1 MDTIQPHTQALPP
14 GTRIEEF
21 VIDRVL
27 GSGGFGITY
36 LATDAALNRKVVIKE
51 NLPAQFC
58 FRDTSSLT
66 VAPRHTHGDDVD
78 NFQWSLENF
87 SKEAS
92 MLASLDHAGI
102 VKVLRSFHA
111 CGTAYFVMPFVE
123 GMPFDELIKNRQ
135 SKGQV
140 FTEEEL
146 RGLLERVLD
155 ALAYLHDR
163 GIYHRDIKPGNILIT
178 NEGIPVLID
187 FGSAR
192 EQLCERSMTVIE
204 SPGYTP
210 FEQLQSRG
218 NVGPWSDLYALGATL
233 VKAITFEGIPKAAD
247 RVLDDPW
254 EGLANHMDASQ
265 RYSFDFLYSI
275 DRSLEPMPSTRW
287 QQAKEWRDE
296 LNGRSSDAGQPVQIQ
311 SKKTPPPLPEVNV
324 PSGHAN
330 SLEQTK
336 QKPELWNP
344 TTAVNLSALFS
355 PAFGAYLHAKNA
367 KELGLVSEHKV
378 NIRWFYPLAIT
389 QLLSVYLMDG
399 KVSGFFI
406 LNTMALIAWYFSSA
420 KKQINLV
427 KKIHSN
433 NYTRKSF
440 FEPIFVLLACW
451 FLATGVYLL
460 SFSYGFNN
468 SNSNNEEISN
478 TSASD
483 SSHTTSEKTEKNEAI
498 DYFNRGIAYQNGEG
512 VPKDETEAVKWYRKA
527 AELGLAGA
535 QNNLGV
541 CYQEGQGIAK
551 DEAEAVNW
559 YRKAAEQGLDLA
571 QNNLAICYD
580 GGHGVAKDES
590 EAVKWY
596 RKASDQ
602 NYASAHYNLGIRYLN
617 GMGVSKD
624 VLEGVKLLRKATA
637 QNFKE
642 AGPFLAAELHP
653 ETWIYMAEDGDPLA
667 QALFGDALYWGG
679 QINNGIKEDQAEG
692 VKWITKSSLAGHP
705 LGKYLMGLL
714 FEQGGKF
721 INKDKNS
728 ANREYAE
735 AIRLGLIRDAENG
748 GPVWWVAVG
757 QTFENGRIV
766 EKDPAEAITWYT
778 KAANK
783 GYIDGIDS
791 LAGCFMNGIGVNKDL
806 TKAARLF
813 QEAAEL
819 GSSEAQWRVGN
830 FYDNGVGVA
839 KNEFEAAR
847 WYRKSAE
854 QGNPYGQYYLGL
866 CYDDG
871 KGVTKDEVE
880 AFRWFRKSAVQDN
893 PDAQWYLGIYYS
905 NGKGIAKNEYE
916 AVKWFRKAAEY
927 GDPIAQ
933 YSLATCYDQ
942 GIGIA
947 QDKSIAVKWYR
958 KSAEQ
963 GDSAAQRAL
972 GICYSNGEG
981 VDKDIVESARWYRKS
996 AEQGDQ
1002 TAQNNLGIIYANGDG
1017 VSRDLVK
1024 AYMWIGL
1031 AAASGSEQA
1040 KENLAL
1046 IAKEMTQAQLA
1057 EARRLGREWKPINGQ
1072 DKDPFAE

>member
-92 MLASLDHAGI
+92 MLASLDHPGI

-146 RGLLERVLD
+146 CGLLERVLD

-254 EGLANHMDASQ
+254 KGLANHRDASQ

-287 QQAKEWRDE
+287 QQAREWREE

-311 SKKTPPPLPEVNV
+311 SKQTPPPLPAVNV
-324 PSGHAN
+324 PSGQDNRH
-330 SLEQTK
+330 EQSE

-344 TTAVNLSALFS
+344 STAANLSFFLTA
-355 PAFGAYLHAKNA
+355 AFGAYLHARNA
-367 KELGLVSEHKV
+367 KELGLVDQEKI
-378 NIRWFYPLAIT
+378 NNRWFYSLAII
-389 QLLSVYLMDG
+389 Q
-399 KVSGFFI
+399 VSSLFVMSEKFSGYIFFNI
-406 LNTMALIAWYFSSA
+406 ITLIIWYYTA
-420 KKQINLV
+420 AIKQIQIV
-427 KKIHSN
+427 KDRYQKK
-433 NYTRKSF
+433 YTHKTILG
-440 FEPIFVLLACW
+440 PIFAFVFIYFLMAC
-451 FLATGVYLL
+451 LVHSILVDAG
-460 SFSYGFNN
+460 
-468 SNSNNEEISN
+468 NEDIASN
-478 TSASD
+478 TD
-483 SSHTTSEKTEKNEAI
+483 GIEQGSSTPDKKNEAI

-527 AELGLAGA
+527 AEMGLAGA

-551 DEAEAVNW
+551 DEAEAFNW

-590 EAVKWY
+590 EAVKWF
-596 RKASDQ
+596 RKASEQDFAQ
-602 NYASAHYNLGIRYLN
+602 AHYNLGICYLN
-617 GMGVSKD
+617 GTGVSKD
-624 VLEGVKLLRKATA
+624 VAGGVKLIRKATA
-637 QNFKE
+637 QNVKE

-653 ETWIYMAEDGDPLA
+653 EAWIYMAEDGDPLA
-667 QALFGDALYWGG
+667 QALIGDALYWGG
-679 QINNGIKEDQAEG
+679 QVNYGIKEDQAEG

-757 QTFENGRIV
+757 QTFENGIIV

-819 GSSEAQWRVGN
+819 GSSEAQWLVGN

-916 AVKWFRKAAEY
+916 AVKW
-927 GDPIAQ
+927 
-933 YSLATCYDQ
+933 
-942 GIGIA
+942 
-947 QDKSIAVKWYR
+947 
-958 KSAEQ
+958 
-963 GDSAAQRAL
+963 
-972 GICYSNGEG
+972 
-981 VDKDIVESARWYRKS
+981 
-996 AEQGDQ
+996 
-1002 TAQNNLGIIYANGDG
+1002 
-1017 VSRDLVK
+1017 
-1024 AYMWIGL
+1024 
-1031 AAASGSEQA
+1031 
-1040 KENLAL
+1040 
-1046 IAKEMTQAQLA
+1046 
-1057 EARRLGREWKPINGQ
+1057 
-1072 DKDPFAE
+1072 